1 MMVCPV
7 CDYHFRINARTRI
20 QQLFDKDSFEELNK
34 KAIEIKEEAEIPP
47 KEDYIYTALEG
58 DEITVKAKIDGKY
71 AEAKR
76 TAENEHARNM
86 ELAVFGVLTEILSIR
101 PKWGVLT
108 GIRPVKLALQLHDRG
123 LSEEEIRKKLKE
135 ERLVSDEKLDL
146 LLTTMEHELEIRAS
160 SRPNSVSLYI
170 SIPFCPSR
178 CSYCTFT
185 SHSVEKAAKLI
196 PQYVELL
203 CGELKD
209 IAVLI
214 DEIGLH
220 LETVYMGGGTPT
232 VLTAKQLDRVLS
244 TVNESFDM
252 TGVRE
257 LTVEAG
263 RPDTITAEKL
273 AVLKKNG
280 VGRISI
286 NPQTMDDEVLAAIGR
301 KHTAEDVKNAFALAK
316 TFGFDS
322 INMDLISGLPGDNM
336 EKFRKTIAEVIA
348 MNPDNIT
355 LHTLTVKHGANL
367 APMAQSVFAATADA
381 MNEYAYGEFAKA
393 GYFPYYLYR
402 QKGTVDNLENVGFC
416 KPGKEGIYNI
426 FIMDETHTVLSAGAG
441 GVTKLKAPY
450 DKKIERI
457 FNFKYPYEYIER
469 FELMNERKEQVRNF
483 YEKYPLRPEV

>member
-1 MMVCPV
+1 MILIIDSHP
-7 CDYHFRINARTRI
+7 FRYEMEALCRMFLHGR
-20 QQLFDKDSFEELNK
+20 ELK
-34 KAIEIKEEAEIPP
+34 ITEEAEIPP

-58 DEITVKAKIDGKY
+58 DEITIKAKIDGKY

-108 GIRPVKLALQLHDRG
+108 GIRPVKLAMQLHDMG

-426 FIMDETHTVLSAGAG
+426 FIMDETHTILSAGAG

>member
-1 MMVCPV
+1 MILIIDFHP
-7 CDYHFRINARTRI
+7 FRYEMEALCRMFLHGR
-20 QQLFDKDSFEELNK
+20 ELK
-34 KAIEIKEEAEIPP
+34 ITEEAEIPP

-58 DEITVKAKIDGKY
+58 DEVTVKAKIDGKY

-76 TAENEHARNM
+76 TAENDHARNM
-86 ELAVFGVLTEILSIR
+86 ELAAFGVLTEILSIR

-108 GIRPVKLALQLHDRG
+108 GIRPVKLAMQLHDMG

-316 TFGFDS
+316 TFDFDS

-441 GVTKLKAPY
+441 GVTKMKAPY

>member
-1 MMVCPV
+1 MILIIDSHP
-7 CDYHFRINARTRI
+7 FRYEMEALCRMFLHGR
-20 QQLFDKDSFEELNK
+20 ELK
-34 KAIEIKEEAEIPP
+34 ITEEAEIPP

-108 GIRPVKLALQLHDRG
+108 GIRPVKLAMQLHDMG

-316 TFGFDS
+316 TFDFDS

-336 EKFRKTIAEVIA
+336 EKFRKTVAEVIA

>member
-1 MMVCPV
+1 MILIIDSHP
-7 CDYHFRINARTRI
+7 FRYEMEALCRMFLHGR
-20 QQLFDKDSFEELNK
+20 ELK
-34 KAIEIKEEAEIPP
+34 ITEEAEIPP

-76 TAENEHARNM
+76 TAENDHARNM

-108 GIRPVKLALQLHDRG
+108 GIRPVKLAMQLHDMG

-209 IAVLI
+209 IAVPI

-316 TFGFDS
+316 TFDFDS

-381 MNEYAYGEFAKA
+381 MNEYAYDEFAKA

-441 GVTKLKAPY
+441 GVTKMKAPY

>member
-1 MMVCPV
+1 MILIIDSHP
-7 CDYHFRINARTRI
+7 FRYEMEALCRMFLHGR
-20 QQLFDKDSFEELNK
+20 ELK
-34 KAIEIKEEAEIPP
+34 ITEEAEIPP

-108 GIRPVKLALQLHDRG
+108 GIRPVKLAMQLHDMG

-214 DEIGLH
+214 EELGLC

-441 GVTKLKAPY
+441 GVTKMKAPY

>member
-1 MMVCPV
+1 MILIIDSHP
-7 CDYHFRINARTRI
+7 FRYEMEALCRMFLHGR
-20 QQLFDKDSFEELNK
+20 ELK
-34 KAIEIKEEAEIPP
+34 ITEEAEIPP

-101 PKWGVLT
+101 QKWGVLT
-108 GIRPVKLALQLHDRG
+108 GIRPVKLAMQLHDMG

-301 KHTAEDVKNAFALAK
+301 KHTAEDVKNAFTLAK

-441 GVTKLKAPY
+441 GVTKMKAPY

>member
-1 MMVCPV
+1 MILIIDSHP
-7 CDYHFRINARTRI
+7 FRYEMEALCRMFLHGR
-20 QQLFDKDSFEELNK
+20 ELK
-34 KAIEIKEEAEIPP
+34 ITEEAEIPP

-58 DEITVKAKIDGKY
+58 DEIAVKAKIDGKY

-76 TAENEHARNM
+76 TAENDHARNM
-86 ELAVFGVLTEILSIR
+86 ELAVFGVLSEILSIR

-108 GIRPVKLALQLHDRG
+108 GIRPVKLAMQLHDMG

>member
-1 MMVCPV
+1 MILIIDSHP
-7 CDYHFRINARTRI
+7 FRYEMEALCRMFLHGR
-20 QQLFDKDSFEELNK
+20 ELK
-34 KAIEIKEEAEIPP
+34 ITEEAEIPP

-76 TAENEHARNM
+76 TAENDHARNM

-108 GIRPVKLALQLHDRG
+108 GIRPVKLAMQLHDMG

-301 KHTAEDVKNAFALAK
+301 KHTAEDVKNAFALTK

-355 LHTLTVKHGANL
+355 LHTLTVKRGANL

>member
-1 MMVCPV
+1 MVLIIDSHP
-7 CDYHFRINARTRI
+7 FRYEMEALCRMFLHGR
-20 QQLFDKDSFEELNK
+20 ELK
-34 KAIEIKEEAEIPP
+34 ITEEAQIPSN
-47 KEDYIYTALEG
+47 EDYIYTALNG

-71 AEAKR
+71 AEAKH

-86 ELAVFGVLTEILSIR
+86 ELAAFGVLTEILSIR

-108 GIRPVKLALQLHDRG
+108 GIRPVKLAMQLHDSG
-123 LSEEEIRKKLKE
+123 LSEEEIREKLKT

-160 SRPNSVSLYI
+160 SKPNSVSLYI

-203 CGELKD
+203 CGELRD

-214 DEIGLH
+214 GELGLS

-232 VLTAKQLDRVLS
+232 VLTAEQLERVLS

-252 TGVRE
+252 SGVRE
-257 LTVEAG
+257 VTVEAG

-273 AVLKKNG
+273 AVLKKCG

-301 KHTAEDVKNAFALAK
+301 KHSAEDVKKAFALAR
-316 TFGFDS
+316 TFDFDS

-426 FIMDETHTVLSAGAG
+426 FIMDETHTILSAGAG
-441 GVTKLKAPY
+441 GVTKMKAPY
-450 DKKIERI
+450 DRKIERI

-469 FELMNERKEQVRNF
+469 FELMNERKEQVKDF
-483 YEKYPLRPEV
+483 YERFPLRQEV

>member
-1 MMVCPV
+1 MILIIDSHP
-7 CDYHFRINARTRI
+7 FRYEMEALCRMFLHGR
-20 QQLFDKDSFEELNK
+20 ELK
-34 KAIEIKEEAEIPP
+34 ITEEAEIPP

-76 TAENEHARNM
+76 TAENDHARNM

-108 GIRPVKLALQLHDRG
+108 GIRPVKLAMQLHDMG

-209 IAVLI
+209 ISVLI

-301 KHTAEDVKNAFALAK
+301 KHTAEDVKNAFTLAK

>member
-1 MMVCPV
+1 MILIIDSHP
-7 CDYHFRINARTRI
+7 FRYEMEALCRMFLHGR
-20 QQLFDKDSFEELNK
+20 ELK
-34 KAIEIKEEAEIPP
+34 ITEEAEIPP
-47 KEDYIYTALEG
+47 KEDYIYTVLEG

-76 TAENEHARNM
+76 TAENDHARNM

-108 GIRPVKLALQLHDRG
+108 GIRPVKLAMHLHDMG

>member
-1 MMVCPV
+1 MILIIDSHP
-7 CDYHFRINARTRI
+7 FRYEMEALCRMFLHGR
-20 QQLFDKDSFEELNK
+20 ELK
-34 KAIEIKEEAEIPP
+34 ITEEAEIPP

-108 GIRPVKLALQLHDRG
+108 GIRPVKLAMQLHDMG

-316 TFGFDS
+316 TFDFDS

-441 GVTKLKAPY
+441 GVTKMKAPY

>member
-1 MMVCPV
+1 MILIIDSHP
-7 CDYHFRINARTRI
+7 FRYEMEALCRMFLHGR
-20 QQLFDKDSFEELNK
+20 ELK
-34 KAIEIKEEAEIPP
+34 ITEEAEIPP

-76 TAENEHARNM
+76 TAENDHARNM

-108 GIRPVKLALQLHDRG
+108 GIRPVKLAMQLHDMG

-244 TVNESFDM
+244 TVNESFVM

-301 KHTAEDVKNAFALAK
+301 KHTAEDVKNAFTLAK

-426 FIMDETHTVLSAGAG
+426 FIMDETHTILSAGAG
-441 GVTKLKAPY
+441 GVTKMKAPY

>member
-1 MMVCPV
+1 MILIIDSHP
-7 CDYHFRINARTRI
+7 FRYEMEALCRMFLHGR
-20 QQLFDKDSFEELNK
+20 ELK
-34 KAIEIKEEAEIPP
+34 ITEEAEIPP
-47 KEDYIYTALEG
+47 KEDYIYTALED
-58 DEITVKAKIDGKY
+58 DEVTVKAKIDGKY

-76 TAENEHARNM
+76 TAENDHARNM

-108 GIRPVKLALQLHDRG
+108 GIRPVKLAMQLHDMG

-316 TFGFDS
+316 TFDFDS

>member
-1 MMVCPV
+1 MILIIDSHP
-7 CDYHFRINARTRI
+7 FRYEMEALCRMFLHGR
-20 QQLFDKDSFEELNK
+20 ELK
-34 KAIEIKEEAEIPP
+34 ITEEAEIPP

-58 DEITVKAKIDGKY
+58 DEITVKTKIDGKY

-76 TAENEHARNM
+76 TAENDHARNM

-108 GIRPVKLALQLHDRG
+108 GIRPVKLAMQLHDMG

-135 ERLVSDEKLDL
+135 ERLVSDEKLDW

-316 TFGFDS
+316 TFDFDS

-450 DKKIERI
+450 NKKIERI

>member
-1 MMVCPV
+1 MILIIDSHP
-7 CDYHFRINARTRI
+7 FRYEMEALCRMFLHGR
-20 QQLFDKDSFEELNK
+20 ELK
-34 KAIEIKEEAEIPP
+34 ITEEAEIPP

-76 TAENEHARNM
+76 TAENDHARNM

-108 GIRPVKLALQLHDRG
+108 GIRPVKLAMQLHDMG

-203 CGELKD
+203 CDELKD

-426 FIMDETHTVLSAGAG
+426 FIMDETHTILSAGAG
-441 GVTKLKAPY
+441 GVTKMKAPY

>member
-1 MMVCPV
+1 MVLIIDSHP
-7 CDYHFRINARTRI
+7 FRY
-20 QQLFDKDSFEELNK
+20 
-34 KAIEIKEEAEIPP
+34 EAEALCRMFLHGRELKITENPQIPAE
-47 KEDYIYTALEG
+47 EDYIYTAVDG
-58 DEITVKAKIDGKY
+58 GEITVKAKIDGKY

-76 TAENEHARNM
+76 RAENEHARNL
-86 ELAVFGVLTEILSIR
+86 ELAAFGVLTEILSIR

-108 GIRPVKLALQLHDRG
+108 GIRPVKLAMQMHDEG
-123 LSEEEIRKKLKE
+123 LSEGEIREKLSTQ
-135 ERLVSDEKLDL
+135 RLVSEEKLDL

-160 SRPNSVSLYI
+160 SKPNSVSLYI

-214 DEIGLH
+214 EELGLR

-232 VLTAKQLDRVLS
+232 VLTAQQLDRVLS

-252 TGVRE
+252 SGVRE
-257 LTVEAG
+257 VTVEAG

-273 AVLKKNG
+273 AVLKKCG

-286 NPQTMDDEVLAAIGR
+286 NPQTMDDGVLAAIGR
-301 KHTAEDVKNAFALAK
+301 KHTAEEVKRAFALAK
-316 TFGFDS
+316 TFEFDS

-336 EKFRKTIAEVIA
+336 EKFRKTVAEVIA
-348 MNPDNIT
+348 LDPDNIT

-426 FIMDETHTVLSAGAG
+426 FIMDETHTILSAGAG
-441 GVTKLKAPY
+441 GVTKMKAPY

-469 FELMNERKEQVRNF
+469 FEQMNERKEQVKEF
-483 YEKYPLRPEV
+483 YERFPLRQEV

>member
-1 MMVCPV
+1 MILIIDSHP
-7 CDYHFRINARTRI
+7 FRYEMEALCRMFLHGR
-20 QQLFDKDSFEELNK
+20 ELK
-34 KAIEIKEEAEIPP
+34 ITEEAEIPP

-76 TAENEHARNM
+76 TAENDHARNM

-108 GIRPVKLALQLHDRG
+108 GIRPVKLAMQLHDMG

-301 KHTAEDVKNAFALAK
+301 KHTAEDVKNAFTLAK

-336 EKFRKTIAEVIA
+336 EKFRKTVAEVIA

>member
-1 MMVCPV
+1 MILIIDSHP
-7 CDYHFRINARTRI
+7 FRYEMEALCRMFLHGR
-20 QQLFDKDSFEELNK
+20 ELK
-34 KAIEIKEEAEIPP
+34 ITEEAEIPP

-76 TAENEHARNM
+76 TAENDHARNM

-108 GIRPVKLALQLHDRG
+108 GIRPVKLAMQLHDMG

-316 TFGFDS
+316 TFDFDS

-416 KPGKEGIYNI
+416 KPGKEGMYNI
-426 FIMDETHTVLSAGAG
+426 FIMDETHTILSAGAG
-441 GVTKLKAPY
+441 GVTKMKAPY

>member
-1 MMVCPV
+1 MILIIDSHP
-7 CDYHFRINARTRI
+7 FRYEMEALCRMFLHGR
-20 QQLFDKDSFEELNK
+20 ELK
-34 KAIEIKEEAEIPP
+34 ITEEAEIPP

-108 GIRPVKLALQLHDRG
+108 GIRPVKLAMQLHDMG

-301 KHTAEDVKNAFALAK
+301 KHTAEDVKNAFTLAK

-441 GVTKLKAPY
+441 GVTKMKAPY

>member
-1 MMVCPV
+1 MILIIDSHP
-7 CDYHFRINARTRI
+7 FRYEMEALCRMFLHGR
-20 QQLFDKDSFEELNK
+20 ELK
-34 KAIEIKEEAEIPP
+34 ITEEAEIPP

-108 GIRPVKLALQLHDRG
+108 GIRPVKLAMQLHDMG

-252 TGVRE
+252 TSVRE

-316 TFGFDS
+316 TFDFDS

-416 KPGKEGIYNI
+416 KPGKAGIYNI

-441 GVTKLKAPY
+441 GVTKMKAPY

>member
-1 MMVCPV
+1 MILIIDSHP
-7 CDYHFRINARTRI
+7 FRYEMEALCRMFLHGR
-20 QQLFDKDSFEELNK
+20 ELK
-34 KAIEIKEEAEIPP
+34 ITEEAEIPP

-76 TAENEHARNM
+76 TAENDHARNM

-108 GIRPVKLALQLHDRG
+108 GIRPVKLAMQLHDMG

-252 TGVRE
+252 TSVRE

-316 TFGFDS
+316 TFDFDS

-416 KPGKEGIYNI
+416 KPGKAGIYNI

-441 GVTKLKAPY
+441 GVTKMKAPY

>member
-1 MMVCPV
+1 MILIIDSHP
-7 CDYHFRINARTRI
+7 FRYEMEALCRMFLHGR
-20 QQLFDKDSFEELNK
+20 ELK
-34 KAIEIKEEAEIPP
+34 ITEEAEIPP

-108 GIRPVKLALQLHDRG
+108 GIRPVKLAMQLHDMG

-286 NPQTMDDEVLAAIGR
+286 NPQTMDDEVLVAIGR

-426 FIMDETHTVLSAGAG
+426 FIMDETHTILSAGAG

>member
-1 MMVCPV
+1 MILIIDSHP
-7 CDYHFRINARTRI
+7 FRYEMEALCRMFLHGRELKIT
-20 QQLFDKDSFEELNK
+20 EEV
-34 KAIEIKEEAEIPP
+34 EIPP

-76 TAENEHARNM
+76 TAENDHARNM

-108 GIRPVKLALQLHDRG
+108 GIRPVKLAMQLHDMG

-203 CGELKD
+203 CDELKD

>member
-1 MMVCPV
+1 MEALCRMFL
-7 CDYHFRINARTRI
+7 HGR
-20 QQLFDKDSFEELNK
+20 ELK
-34 KAIEIKEEAEIPP
+34 ITEEAEIPP

-76 TAENEHARNM
+76 TAENDHARNM

-108 GIRPVKLALQLHDRG
+108 GIRPVKLAMQLHDMG

>member
-1 MMVCPV
+1 MILIIDSHP
-7 CDYHFRINARTRI
+7 FRYEMEALCRMFLHGR
-20 QQLFDKDSFEELNK
+20 ELK
-34 KAIEIKEEAEIPP
+34 ITEEAEIPP

-76 TAENEHARNM
+76 TAENDHARNM

-108 GIRPVKLALQLHDRG
+108 GIRPVKLAMQLHDMG

-203 CGELKD
+203 CDELKD

-232 VLTAKQLDRVLS
+232 VLTAQQLDRVLS

-426 FIMDETHTVLSAGAG
+426 FIMDETHTILSAGAG

>member
-1 MMVCPV
+1 MILIIDSHP
-7 CDYHFRINARTRI
+7 FRYEMEALCRMFLHGR
-20 QQLFDKDSFEELNK
+20 ELK
-34 KAIEIKEEAEIPP
+34 ITEEAEIPP

-76 TAENEHARNM
+76 TAENDHARNM

-108 GIRPVKLALQLHDRG
+108 GIRPVKLAMQLHDMG

-252 TGVRE
+252 SGVRE

-280 VGRISI
+280 VRRISI

>member
-1 MMVCPV
+1 MILIIDSHP
-7 CDYHFRINARTRI
+7 FRYEMEALCRMFLHGR
-20 QQLFDKDSFEELNK
+20 ELK
-34 KAIEIKEEAEIPP
+34 ITEEAEIPP

-76 TAENEHARNM
+76 TAENDHARNM

-108 GIRPVKLALQLHDRG
+108 GIRPVKLAMQLHDMG

-301 KHTAEDVKNAFALAK
+301 KHTAEDVKNAFTLAK

-416 KPGKEGIYNI
+416 KPGKEGMYNI

>member
-1 MMVCPV
+1 MILIIDSHP
-7 CDYHFRINARTRI
+7 FRYEMEALCRMFLHGR
-20 QQLFDKDSFEELNK
+20 ELK
-34 KAIEIKEEAEIPP
+34 ITEEAEIPP

-58 DEITVKAKIDGKY
+58 DEITVKVKIDGKY

-76 TAENEHARNM
+76 TAENDHARNM

-108 GIRPVKLALQLHDRG
+108 GIRPVKLAMQLHDMG

-203 CGELKD
+203 CDELKD

>member
-1 MMVCPV
+1 MILIIDSHP
-7 CDYHFRINARTRI
+7 FRYEMEALCRMFLHGR
-20 QQLFDKDSFEELNK
+20 ELK
-34 KAIEIKEEAEIPP
+34 ITEEAEIPP

-58 DEITVKAKIDGKY
+58 DEITIKAKIDGKY

-76 TAENEHARNM
+76 TAENDHARNM

-108 GIRPVKLALQLHDRG
+108 GIRPVKLAMQLHDMR

>member
-1 MMVCPV
+1 MILIIDSHP
-7 CDYHFRINARTRI
+7 FRYEMEALCRMFLHGR
-20 QQLFDKDSFEELNK
+20 ELK
-34 KAIEIKEEAEIPP
+34 ITEEAEIPP

-76 TAENEHARNM
+76 TAENDHARNM
-86 ELAVFGVLTEILSIR
+86 EIAVFGVLTEILSIR

-108 GIRPVKLALQLHDRG
+108 GIRPVKLAMQLHDMG

-301 KHTAEDVKNAFALAK
+301 KHTAEDVKNAFTLAK

-426 FIMDETHTVLSAGAG
+426 FIMDETHTILSAGAG

>member
-1 MMVCPV
+1 MILIIDSHP
-7 CDYHFRINARTRI
+7 FRYEMEALCRMFLHGR
-20 QQLFDKDSFEELNK
+20 ELK
-34 KAIEIKEEAEIPP
+34 ITEEAEIPP

-101 PKWGVLT
+101 QKWGVLT
-108 GIRPVKLALQLHDRG
+108 GIRPVKLAMQLHDMG

-301 KHTAEDVKNAFALAK
+301 KHTAEDVKNAFTLAK

-426 FIMDETHTVLSAGAG
+426 FIMDETHTILSAGAG

>member
-1 MMVCPV
+1 MILIIDSHP
-7 CDYHFRINARTRI
+7 FRYEMEALCRMFLHGR
-20 QQLFDKDSFEELNK
+20 ELK
-34 KAIEIKEEAEIPP
+34 ITEEAEIPP

-76 TAENEHARNM
+76 TAENDHARNM

-108 GIRPVKLALQLHDRG
+108 GIRPVKLAMQLHDMG

-316 TFGFDS
+316 TFDFDS

-336 EKFRKTIAEVIA
+336 EKFHKTIAEVIA

-441 GVTKLKAPY
+441 GVTKMKAPY

>member
-1 MMVCPV
+1 MILIIDSHP
-7 CDYHFRINARTRI
+7 FRYEMEALCRMFLHGR
-20 QQLFDKDSFEELNK
+20 ELK
-34 KAIEIKEEAEIPP
+34 ITEEAEIPP

-108 GIRPVKLALQLHDRG
+108 GIRPVKLAMQLHDTE

-441 GVTKLKAPY
+441 GVTKMKAPY

>member
-1 MMVCPV
+1 MILIIDSHP
-7 CDYHFRINARTRI
+7 FRYEMEALCRMFLHGR
-20 QQLFDKDSFEELNK
+20 ELK
-34 KAIEIKEEAEIPP
+34 ITEEAEIPP

-71 AEAKR
+71 AEAKH

-108 GIRPVKLALQLHDRG
+108 GIRPVKLAMQLHDMG
-123 LSEEEIRKKLKE
+123 LSEEEIRKKLEE

-426 FIMDETHTVLSAGAG
+426 FIMDETHTILSAGAG
-441 GVTKLKAPY
+441 GVTKMKAPY